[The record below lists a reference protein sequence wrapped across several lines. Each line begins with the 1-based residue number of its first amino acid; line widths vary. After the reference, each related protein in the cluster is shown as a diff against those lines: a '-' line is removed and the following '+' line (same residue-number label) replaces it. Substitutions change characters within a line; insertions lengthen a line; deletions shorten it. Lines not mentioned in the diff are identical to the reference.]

1 MTRRNNSFIPGA
13 LLLSLVIALALL
25 VPAGCGGNGDTD
37 SGGGRIDLPQSALLS
52 KIAGAVNTD
61 RMMEDITYMASPEL
75 KGRPAGSPQN
85 EELAAYFEKEFNDLG
100 LEPFSALG
108 LTGLRQDFQVPSS
121 RCFLENP
128 PAAEE
133 FLTISSVIGIIPGTS
148 QPDSFVVIMANFD
161 GQGVDTVIGEYYPG
175 ADYNASGAGAVLE
188 LARVM
193 SAAGEKPP
201 VTLVFV
207 ELNAEECGYFGSR
220 ALADALEKQ
229 GMTNAVK
236 MIDLEGLGGGGGD
249 YMDIWDQNYKK
260 NQLAVAAVNDA
271 SAFLDVTLEI
281 NGNGSGSASSL
292 FFLYHM
298 ACVTCDWS
306 WYERSEHVDFH
317 RVSDTPDRINRTG
330 LSDVTRVVGVAAWL
344 LGIRDT
350 D

>member
-1 MTRRNNSFIPGA
+1 MTRRNRSFIPGA
-13 LLLSLVIALALL
+13 LLLGLVLALAML
-25 VPAGCGGNGDTD
+25 VPSGCGGGSGTG
-37 SGGGRIDLPQSALLS
+37 SGGGRIVLPQSALLS
-52 KIAGAVNTD
+52 KIADAVNTD

-75 KGRPAGSPQN
+75 KGRPAGSAQN
-85 EELAAYFEKEFNDLG
+85 EELAGYIEKEFRDLG

-128 PAAEE
+128 PATEQV
-133 FLTISSVIGIIPGTS
+133 LTMPNVIGIIPGTS
-148 QPDSFVVIMANFD
+148 QPDIFVVLMANFD
-161 GQGVDTVIGEYYPG
+161 GLGIDAQTGEYYPG

-188 LARVM
+188 LARVI

-201 VTLVFV
+201 VTLVFA
-207 ELNAEECGYFGSR
+207 ELNAEECGYYGSR

-229 GMTNAVK
+229 GMTNAVR
-236 MIDLEGLGGGGGD
+236 MINLEGLGGGAGD

-260 NQLAVAAVNDA
+260 NRPAVEAVNDA
-271 SAFLDVTLEI
+271 AAFLDVTLEI
-281 NGNGSGSASSL
+281 NGTGSGSASSL

-306 WYERSEHVDFH
+306 WYERSEHANFH
-317 RVSDTPDRINRTG
+317 RVSDTADIINRTG
-330 LSDVTRVVGVAAWL
+330 LTDVTRVTGIAAWL
-344 LGIRDT
+344 LGIYET